1 MSHDI
6 TTTPRNGLG
15 TAGFVLG
22 LVGLVFSFIPLIGVV
37 AWPLVIIGLVLS
49 VVGIAK
55 ARKTRASKGLAI
67 AGTVL
72 SAIGLLVCIVW
83 VAAIGNVA
91 DEAQRNELKPV
102 EAGQSPAAGQHTAVF
117 ELSTEAPVNVQ
128 YGDLGDQRTVVVDPT
143 KKWRQE
149 FSFAGGSHNLTLSAT
164 PVDTGDLT
172 STVTCSITVDG
183 ETVAQQSNPLG
194 VWCNADVDK

>member
-1 MSHDI
+1 MSHNI
-6 TTTPRNGLG
+6 TTAPRNGLG

-49 VVGIAK
+49 LVGIAR
-55 ARKTRASKGLAI
+55 ARKTAASKGLAI

-72 SAIGLLVCIVW
+72 SAIGLLVCIAW
-83 VAAIGNVA
+83 VGAVGKAV

-102 EAGQSPAAGQHTAVF
+102 ASGQSPAAGQHTVVF
-117 ELSTEAPVNVQ
+117 ELTTDQAVNVQ
-128 YGDLGDQRTVVVDPT
+128 YGDLADQRTLVADPT
-143 KKWRQE
+143 QEWRQE
-149 FSFAGGSHNLTLSAT
+149 FSFGGGSHHLMLSAT
-164 PVDTGDLT
+164 PVGNSDLT
-172 STVTCSITVDG
+172 STITCSITVDG

-194 VWCNADVDK
+194 VWCNADVRK